1 MQNLN
6 IPNANFGVINNFI
19 ANPKALLDKLISETD
34 WQQFTLGNG
43 AKSPR
48 LNKTYGAAY
57 TYSGK
62 YNAATDIPD
71 FLMDIADAAAIAI
84 GYKKGYFNQ
93 VLLNYYRDGSDSI
106 GKHSDNEPE
115 LGPNPRVASISLGA
129 VRTFYIVDRFN
140 SSKQYGIPLQNGQ
153 LLAMGKNSQTH
164 YMHYIPKDYNC
175 KTPRVSITL
184 RSIKKV

>member
-6 IPNANFGVINNFI
+6 IPNANFGVIDNFI
-19 ANPKALLDKLISETD
+19 ADPSALLNKLITETD
-34 WQQFTLGNG
+34 WQQFVLGNG

-62 YNAATDIPD
+62 HNPATAIPD
-71 FLMDIADAAAIAI
+71 FLMDIANAAAEAI

-106 GKHSDNEPE
+106 SRHSDNEPE
-115 LGPNPRVASISLGA
+115 LGKNPRVASISLGA
-129 VRTFYIVDRFN
+129 VRDFYLVNRFD
-140 SSKQYGIPLQNGQ
+140 STRTYKIPLRSGQ
-153 LLAMGKNSQTH
+153 LLAMGKNSQLN
-164 YMHYIPKDYNC
+164 YMHYIPKDYKC
-175 KTPRVSITL
+175 TQPRVSITL
-184 RSIKKV
+184 RHIEV